1 MKYLGTILMIAGI
14 AAFIAPRLNVD
25 LPEGMTIPTLPTDIL
40 GGILV
45 VAGVARKVFD
55 DYNQ

>member
-40 GGILV
+40 GGILL

-55 DYNQ
+55 DYKQ

>member
-40 GGILV
+40 GGILL

>member
-1 MKYLGTILMIAGI
+1 MKHLGTILMMAGI

-25 LPEGMTIPTLPTDIL
+25 LPDGLTIPTLPTDIL
-40 GGILV
+40 GGILL

-55 DYNQ
+55 DHN